1 MSLALS
7 HDASFLFL
15 SALSYEKVSLQLHLF
30 SLVSEADD
38 LWDINFKKN

>member
-15 SALSYEKVSLQLHLF
+15 SALSYEKVSLIMSFF
-30 SLVSEADD
+30 SYLSR
-38 LWDINFKKN
+38 